1 MAYKRATSVAGWNFV
16 RADAAAH
23 EWQGVLV
30 RVRDYASIVASAD
43 PRNWTAQIDQFEF
56 FEGAQWPPVLVPAVK
71 CTDKPVS
78 VGMDLA
84 SGPDRTAW
92 ASVRLPDNVPQMRP
106 GALRPSVPGGVL
118 RDALTAKAAGMP
130 TYYDTIPTS
139 GKTMHSALLR
149 ILGDMPRPDEDPYE
163 RCRAIASEA
172 LGYQKPEPMQL
183 AGRLPGGQSM
193 RKRGLYSYEDA
204 AGQTWRRMEDS
215 VENDAHDM
223 CVDSLRRE
231 RDAAIAAKDAGVPTY
246 YDIGWDERRP
256 VTQEIV
262 DIWESGT
269 KRLIGEQNEAL
280 VTIECLQQ
288 SVRAV
293 TDNYA
298 TARDARTMLL
308 TELAKKNGEIAL
320 LRQALAAKDARIG
333 ELKSVLAC
341 TPVAFEDPDAKPVP
355 APGFLTAIRRGNK
368 AVIGMVTGRG
378 DMPSP
383 IT

>member
-1 MAYKRATSVAGWNFV
+1 MIEIGALWHATANSMSEEEKNAMK
-16 RADAAAH
+16 A
-23 EWQGVLV
+23 
-30 RVRDYASIVASAD
+30 
-43 PRNWTAQIDQFEF
+43 
-56 FEGAQWPPVLVPAVK
+56 
-71 CTDKPVS
+71 TDKPVS

-92 ASVRLPDNVPQMRP
+92 ASVRLPDNLPRMRP
-106 GALRPSVPGGVL
+106 GAVL
-118 RDALTAKAAGMP
+118 IPVHGDVLLGALTAKAAGMP

-163 RCRAIASEA
+163 RCRAIASAA
-172 LGYQKPEPMQL
+172 LGYQKPDPMS
-183 AGRLPGGQSM
+183 LPGQSM
-193 RKRGLYSYEDA
+193 RKCGLYSYEDA
-204 AGQTWRRMEDS
+204 AGQIWRRMEDS

-223 CVDSLRRE
+223 CVDSLCRE
-231 RDAAIAAKDAGVPTY
+231 RDAAIAVKD
-246 YDIGWDERRP
+246 D
-256 VTQEIV
+256 
-262 DIWESGT
+262 
-269 KRLIGEQNEAL
+269 
-280 VTIECLQQ
+280 
-288 SVRAV
+288 
-293 TDNYA
+293 
-298 TARDARTMLL
+298 
-308 TELAKKNGEIAL
+308 EIAL

-355 APGFLTAIRRGNK
+355 VPGFLAAIRRGNK